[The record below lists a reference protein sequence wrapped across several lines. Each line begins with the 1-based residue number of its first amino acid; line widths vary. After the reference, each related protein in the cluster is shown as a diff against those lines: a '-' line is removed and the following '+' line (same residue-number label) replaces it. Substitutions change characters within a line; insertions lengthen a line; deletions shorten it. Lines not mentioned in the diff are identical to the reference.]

1 MDKPKLI
8 ESRHTCNVAEDA
20 KPVPAQLARLHQLMP
35 DDVLLDR
42 AWTELNGR
50 QRLEAPQATIEALV
64 YEARTDGLAAL
75 EHPNCLGRLSDTST
89 AQLRD
94 LIARLIRLR
103 PKYSAITD
111 DLLLKLGEQL

>member
-64 YEARTDGLAAL
+64 MKRERMAWLRSSIPTAL
-75 EHPNCLGRLSDTST
+75 DAFPIR
-89 AQLRD
+89 QLRNC
-94 LIARLIRLR
+94 
-103 PKYSAITD
+103 AI
-111 DLLLKLGEQL
+111 